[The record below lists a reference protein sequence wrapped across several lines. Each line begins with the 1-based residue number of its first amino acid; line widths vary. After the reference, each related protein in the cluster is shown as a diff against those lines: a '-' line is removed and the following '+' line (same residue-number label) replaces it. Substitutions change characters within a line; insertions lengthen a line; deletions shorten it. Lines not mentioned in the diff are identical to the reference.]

1 MAPTRLFTPL
11 LLITLL
17 LALPPLSSAT
27 SDSSNEP
34 PRRSGRPQGPP
45 PEFSAACKGKQVG
58 DAVIIKTPRGDSI
71 EATCEQHGD
80 TLMARPVNPPPPP
93 PEKRPNKH

>member
-1 MAPTRLFTPL
+1 MPPTRLFAPL

-27 SDSSNEP
+27 SDNSNEP
-34 PRRSGRPQGPP
+34 PSRSGRPQGPP

-58 DAVIIKTPRGDSI
+58 DTVVIKTPRGDSI
-71 EATCEQHGD
+71 EATCEQQGD

-93 PEKRPNKH
+93 PEKEAQ